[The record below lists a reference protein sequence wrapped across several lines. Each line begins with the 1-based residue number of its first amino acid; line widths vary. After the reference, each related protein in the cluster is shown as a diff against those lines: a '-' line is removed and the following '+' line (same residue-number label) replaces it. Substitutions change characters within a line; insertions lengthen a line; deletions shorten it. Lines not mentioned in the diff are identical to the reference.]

1 MSELFR
7 LTEVGHRYVRG
18 AAPALEDVS
27 LALRQGRSLGIVG
40 ESGSGKT
47 TLTRALLGLLA
58 PSTGSVTYR
67 GEPVPLGRRGG
78 AAARRFRRRVQLVLQ
93 DPFASL
99 NPRARVGE
107 IVAEPLRILEPR
119 SDPRPR
125 VAEVLAAV
133 ELDPGLARRWPHELS
148 GGQRQRVAIARAIGP
163 RPEVIVADEPV
174 SALDVSVRRN
184 VIRLLRRLAEH
195 EGVTLVV
202 VSHDFGIVH
211 RLCAETAVMHGGR
224 IVEQGETREILER
237 PEHPY
242 TRGLLE
248 SIPRLPP
255 RNARERAGGAA

>member
-1 MSELFR
+1 MTELFR
-7 LTEVGHRYVRG
+7 LHEVSHRYARRS
-18 AAPALEDVS
+18 AAALEGVS
-27 LALRQGRSLGIVG
+27 LAVEQGRSLGIVG

-47 TLTRALLGLLA
+47 TLTRVLLGLLTPTA
-58 PSTGSVTYR
+58 GTVAYR
-67 GEPVPLGRRGG
+67 GEPVPSGPRGG
-78 AAARRFRRRVQLVLQ
+78 AGARRFRRRVQLVLQ

-99 NPRARVGE
+99 NPRMRVGD

-119 SDPRPR
+119 VDSRPR

-133 ELDPGLARRWPHELS
+133 ELEPELARRWPHELS

-211 RLCAETAVMHGGR
+211 RLCADTAVMHRGR
-224 IVEQGETREILER
+224 VVEQGDTEAILER
-237 PEHPY
+237 PQHPY
-242 TRGLLE
+242 TRGLID
-248 SIPRLPP
+248 SIPRLPRRP
-255 RNARERAGGAA
+255 VLGTRGMA